1 MPLHK
6 PPRSVFW
13 GWQTFKKLKEDWC
26 TKATHLQISSIIDS
40 WVNVRIIH
48 CVYHLSIHLHPIFSH
63 LPPCSRPVH
72 YLQKSLE
79 AKPHK
84 DSCNGLI
91 SQNKK
96 CKKCEQMWANATW
109 PKKRWHW
116 LAHFLASSRPHEKH
130 KTRRGAEKI
139 EKTEKAKAR
148 ISEFRFFRACET
160 RGSTVACAR
169 LVWSRTSLECAAQ
182 HLWILFLL
190 SNDVKYLWFY
200 MLEKDP
206 AISISKDFA
215 LYFWPLLIL
224 RTRLVTSFP
233 QNGL

>member
-6 PPRSVFW
+6 TPRSVFW
-13 GWQTFKKLKEDWC
+13 GWQNSKLKLKEDWC

-40 WVNVRIIH
+40 WVNARIIH

-84 DSCNGLI
+84 LQRSDI
-91 SQNKK
+91 TNKK

-139 EKTEKAKAR
+139 EKTEKAKA
-148 ISEFRFFRACET
+148 IIPEFRFDW
-160 RGSTVACAR
+160 R
-169 LVWSRTSLECAAQ
+169 LWDPGIDRSMCQAGVITHEPGMRSSTSLDFVSFVKWCQ
-182 HLWILFLL
+182 ILMVLHVGKRSWNFH
-190 SNDVKYLWFY
+190 
-200 MLEKDP
+200 
-206 AISISKDFA
+206 
-215 LYFWPLLIL
+215 IL
-224 RTRLVTSFP
+224 KTLPCIFGHS
-233 QNGL
+233 

>member
-1 MPLHK
+1 M
-6 PPRSVFW
+6 S
-13 GWQTFKKLKEDWC
+13 QC
-26 TKATHLQISSIIDS
+26 TNNALRVPS
-40 WVNVRIIH
+40 
-48 CVYHLSIHLHPIFSH
+48 LHPSPSHIFPSPTVFKTSA
-63 LPPCSRPVH
+63 LPSEIARGQASQGL
-72 YLQKSLE
+72 LQRS
-79 AKPHK
+79 
-84 DSCNGLI
+84 DI
-91 SQNKK
+91 TNKK
-96 CKKCEQMWANATW
+96 CKKCEQMWASATW

-116 LAHFLASSRPHEKH
+116 LAHFLASSRPHETH

-139 EKTEKAKAR
+139 EKNEKAKAR
-148 ISEFRFFRACET
+148 IPEFRFFRACET

-206 AISISKDFA
+206 EISISKDFT